1 MFSKN
6 TIAKILFV
14 FTIMLTIFPKFI
26 RAEDDNNNVLGEIAV
41 DFMIGASMSVCE
53 TSAVCSSFMS
63 FIAIIAFIS
72 ILFGLC
78 TGAIEPSDLC
88 NKRQARR
95 GLTAGIGYGF
105 ARRSLR
111 K

>member
-14 FTIMLTIFPKFI
+14 LTIMLTIFPKFI
-26 RAEDDNNNVLGEIAV
+26 RAEDADEYDEGEIAV
-41 DFMIGASMSVCE
+41 DLMAGAAIAICE
-53 TSAVCSSFMS
+53 TSATCSLFMY
-63 FIAIIAFIS
+63 FIAISALIT

-78 TGAIEPSDLC
+78 AGAIKPSDLC

-95 GLTAGIGYGF
+95 GLTAGIGYGL

>member
-6 TIAKILFV
+6 TISKILFV
-14 FTIMLTIFPKFI
+14 FTIMLLIFPKFI
-26 RAEDDNNNVLGEIAV
+26 RAEDADDDQSGDLAV
-41 DFMIGASMSVCE
+41 DLMIGVGVAICE
-53 TSAVCSSFMS
+53 TSATCSLFMS
-63 FIAIIAFIS
+63 FIAIIALITIIFA
-72 ILFGLC
+72 LC
-78 TGAIEPSDLC
+78 AGAIEPSDLC

-95 GLTAGIGYGF
+95 GLTAGIGYGL

>member
-41 DFMIGASMSVCE
+41 DFMIGASMAVCE

-63 FIAIIAFIS
+63 FIAASYIWL
-72 ILFGLC
+72 ILFSAKFFL
-78 TGAIEPSDLC
+78 ISEDL
-88 NKRQARR
+88 
-95 GLTAGIGYGF
+95 
-105 ARRSLR
+105 
-111 K
+111 